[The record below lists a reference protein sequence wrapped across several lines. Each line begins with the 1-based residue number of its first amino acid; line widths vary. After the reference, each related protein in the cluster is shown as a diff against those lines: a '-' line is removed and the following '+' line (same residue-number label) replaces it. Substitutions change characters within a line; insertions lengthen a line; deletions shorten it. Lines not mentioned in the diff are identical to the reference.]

1 VTPRRWDAAAPGF
14 PPRLRTIED
23 APPELWVRAALD
35 DRALAEGVWA
45 LPAVAIV
52 GARAASASGLALARD
67 LAWDLARRGIVVVSG
82 LARGID
88 GAAHEG
94 ALLADGVTIAVMGC
108 GIEDCYPAE
117 HASLAERITL
127 RGALVS
133 EWPGR
138 TPVRPWRFPRRNR
151 LVSGLADLLIL
162 VEGGPQSGALHTV
175 AYATRQGREVMAVP
189 RDPNL
194 PGSLAPNRLIRDG
207 AAPVLDAEDAIAC
220 LEAVGARQGRAP
232 AADADPGPLVLRGRI
247 ERRLARGE
255 PVSPE
260 QLAQGLPEAEAAALL
275 AELLTLEIEG
285 RVARD
290 RAGRLRLQIVR

>member
-1 VTPRRWDAAAPGF
+1 VTPRRLDATAPGF

-23 APPELWVRAALD
+23 APAEIWVRSALD
-35 DRALAEGVWA
+35 DRALAERVWERA
-45 LPAVAIV
+45 AVAIV

-94 ALLADGVTIAVMGC
+94 ALLADGATVAVLGC
-108 GIEDCYPAE
+108 GIDDCYPPE
-117 HASLAERITL
+117 HAPLAERITL

-138 TPVRPWRFPRRNR
+138 APARPWHFPRRNR

-175 AYATRQGREVMAVP
+175 AFATRQGREVMAVP

-207 AAPVLDAEDAIAC
+207 AAPVLDAGDAIAC
-220 LEAVGARQGRAP
+220 LEALGARP
-232 AADADPGPLVLRGRI
+232 AAGAEADPVVLRARI
-247 ERRLARGE
+247 ERRLALGE

-260 QLAQGLPEAEAAALL
+260 QLAQGLPGAEAAALL

-290 RAGRLRLQIVR
+290 RAGRLRLQAVR